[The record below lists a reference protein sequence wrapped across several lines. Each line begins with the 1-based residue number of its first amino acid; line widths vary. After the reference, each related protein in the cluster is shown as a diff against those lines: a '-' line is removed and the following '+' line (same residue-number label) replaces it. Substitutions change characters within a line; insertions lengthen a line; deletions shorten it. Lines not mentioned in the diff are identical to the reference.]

1 MWCKIAFLIA
11 LLSTFV
17 LFGCKDQKAQIGQL
31 APDIAA
37 MNAMQETVS
46 IEHFEGKKIVLEFW
60 SSTCGACIAMM
71 KKWQDIYV
79 RRSDEVVVIAINVDD
94 YDVDLNEFAIKYGFL
109 IPMVKDQLGITK
121 ERFSVGVTPTTYLI
135 NREGKLVDMHIGYSA
150 SMDLDKVISQL

>member
-1 MWCKIAFLIA
+1 MWRKSACLIA

-17 LFGCKDQKAQIGQL
+17 LFGCKDQKAQIGQP

-37 MNAMQETVS
+37 MNAMHETVS
-46 IEHFEGKKIVLEFW
+46 IDHFKGKKIVLEFW

-71 KKWQDIYV
+71 KKWQDLYA
-79 RRSDEVVVIAINVDD
+79 RRSDEVAVIAINVDD

-109 IPMVKDQLGITK
+109 FPMVKDQLGITK